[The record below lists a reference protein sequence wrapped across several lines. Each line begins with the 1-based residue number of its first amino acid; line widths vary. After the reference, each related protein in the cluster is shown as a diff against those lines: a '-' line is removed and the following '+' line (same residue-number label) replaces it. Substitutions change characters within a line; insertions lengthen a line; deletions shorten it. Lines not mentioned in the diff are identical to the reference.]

1 MKTPREAWTLFY
13 NSTKVIYIIQDDP
26 LQNHSINSFGVSS
39 SSLSETSPSVESD
52 LQTRIRES
60 SITRGE
66 VPENQINNKNQ
77 SGNSA
82 IKENTQ
88 HIHKVLI
95 CYIFRKLPSL
105 ELNLMLSK
113 AVQLVKYQFSKQIR
127 LSFVSFTQ
135 NIQNSGAK

>member
-13 NSTKVIYIIQDDP
+13 NSTKVIYIIQHDP

-88 HIHKVLI
+88 HIHTNIYTFK
-95 CYIFRKLPSL
+95 RKPESDD
-105 ELNLMLSK
+105 MLHFPK
-113 AVQLVKYQFSKQIR
+113 I
-127 LSFVSFTQ
+127 
-135 NIQNSGAK
+135 AKLRTKFDALKSHATCEISI

>member
-1 MKTPREAWTLFY
+1 MY
-13 NSTKVIYIIQDDP
+13 NIQHDP

-39 SSLSETSPSVESD
+39 SILSETSPSVESD

-60 SITRGE
+60 SITSGE

-88 HIHKVLI
+88 HIDTNIYTFKRKQKVLI

-113 AVQLVKYQFSKQIR
+113 AMQLVKYQFSKQIR

>member
-13 NSTKVIYIIQDDP
+13 STKVMYNIQHDP

-39 SSLSETSPSVESD
+39 SILSETSPSVESD

-60 SITRGE
+60 SIASGE

-88 HIHKVLI
+88 HIHTNIYTFKS
-95 CYIFRKLPSL
+95 KPESAD
-105 ELNLMLSK
+105 MLH
-113 AVQLVKYQFSKQIR
+113 FSKI
-127 LSFVSFTQ
+127 
-135 NIQNSGAK
+135 AKLRTKFDALKSRATCEISI

>member
-13 NSTKVIYIIQDDP
+13 NSTKVIYIIQHDP

-39 SSLSETSPSVESD
+39 SILSETSPSVESD

-60 SITRGE
+60 SITSGE

-88 HIHKVLI
+88 HIPTNIYTFK
-95 CYIFRKLPSL
+95 RKPESAD
-105 ELNLMLSK
+105 MLH
-113 AVQLVKYQFSKQIR
+113 FSKI
-127 LSFVSFTQ
+127 
-135 NIQNSGAK
+135 AKLRTKFDALKSHATCEISI